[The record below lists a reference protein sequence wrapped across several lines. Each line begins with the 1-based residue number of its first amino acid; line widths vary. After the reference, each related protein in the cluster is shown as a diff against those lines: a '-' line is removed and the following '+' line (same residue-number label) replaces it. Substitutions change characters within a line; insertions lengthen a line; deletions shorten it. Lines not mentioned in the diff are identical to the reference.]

1 MDNFWQDDRNYILSC
16 MKYIEN
22 SILNWAIRWTRI
34 TSKDM
39 SQSQYVSKLV
49 QALVYVGINLSSLSK
64 DNKNSTICLLHSIT
78 LNDMIQSC

>member
-1 MDNFWQDDRNYILSC
+1 MYE
-16 MKYIEN
+16 IEN

-39 SQSQYVSKLV
+39 TQSQYVSKLV

-64 DNKNSTICLLHSIT
+64 DNKNPTICLLHSIA
-78 LNDMIQSC
+78 LNDMIRSC

>member
-1 MDNFWQDDRNYILSC
+1 MDNCWQDRNDILSC

-78 LNDMIQSC
+78 LNDMIRSC